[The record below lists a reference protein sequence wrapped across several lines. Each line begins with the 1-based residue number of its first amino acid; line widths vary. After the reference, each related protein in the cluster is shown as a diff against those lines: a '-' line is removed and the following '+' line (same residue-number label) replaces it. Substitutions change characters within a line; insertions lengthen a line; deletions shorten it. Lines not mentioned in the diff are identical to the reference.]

1 MKRLFVSI
9 FLLVVIVQQPGSLQ
23 ARDLK
28 EGDDSHEDYFM
39 DSFPVPAGIPNQL
52 FYLQRT
58 PNTNTI
64 VYELNLV
71 NGKINPEE
79 PIHVFWIRYP
89 EGGIYKELNYIQ
101 KHFAYGV
108 DADLMNDGRYKLT
121 FAAYK
126 KRNFYLAYAP
136 RDSKYHVYG
145 LVGNKMSML
154 IRVFIQINP
163 GGTFWAPN
171 VQYIDIKG
179 REIGTGKEV
188 TERIMIKK
196 PS

>member
-1 MKRLFVSI
+1 MKRILVSI
-9 FLLVVIVQQPGSLQ
+9 FLLVLLFQQSNNIYGRNLF
-23 ARDLK
+23 
-28 EGDDSHEDYFM
+28 EGDGSHEDYFL
-39 DSFPVPAGIPNQL
+39 DSFPVPSGIPNQL

-64 VYELNLV
+64 VYELNLGA
-71 NGKINPEE
+71 NGKINPDE

-89 EGGIYKELNYIQ
+89 EGGVHKELNYIQ

-126 KRNFYLAYAP
+126 KRNFYLAFAP
-136 RDSKYHVYG
+136 RDNKYHVYG
-145 LVGNKMSML
+145 MVANKVAML

-171 VQYIDIKG
+171 VRYIDIKG
-179 REIGTGKEV
+179 REVATGKEI
-188 TERIMIKK
+188 TERIMIAK
-196 PS
+196 